1 MTRHELEN
9 LRGLCLEIRTLV
21 LKQENP
27 TPKWQVDWY
36 KDYRH
41 NPKGSVKVLEGYDDG
56 QEDYREITLKLK
68 KLKSRRIKEIKRAEE
83 FINSVSDPIMRSILR
98 MYYRDGFSQ
107 KQIAEELGF
116 SPNYIKIKINWFWK
130 YKSR

>member
-1 MTRHELEN
+1 MTRRELEN
-9 LRGLCLEIRTLV
+9 LRGLCFEIRTLA

-41 NPKGSVKVLEGYDDG
+41 NPKGVVKTIKGYDDG
-56 QEDYREITLKLK
+56 QEEYREIATKLK
-68 KLKSRRIKEIKRAEE
+68 KLKRRRVKEIKKAEE
-83 FINSVSDPIMRSILR
+83 FINTVTDPIMRSILR

-107 KQIAEELGF
+107 KQIGEKLGYTT
-116 SPNYIKIKINWFWK
+116 SAIKKRIDRFWK
-130 YKSR
+130 Y